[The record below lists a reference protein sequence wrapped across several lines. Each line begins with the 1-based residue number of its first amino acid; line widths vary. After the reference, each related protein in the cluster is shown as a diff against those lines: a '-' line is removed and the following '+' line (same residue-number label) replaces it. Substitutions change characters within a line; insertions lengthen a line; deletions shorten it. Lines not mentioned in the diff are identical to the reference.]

1 MIVLRTAASM
11 REAVDGSLHPS
22 LQAILAR
29 RIEQLSVGAEEDIG
43 ETVHFI
49 IVEPGDQ
56 PAQLDRELGFSLFI
70 NPVDGTRFGE
80 PDFTPSHEWTQDH
93 GGWIEIVFMLTDA
106 FGVVVFVEDDP
117 GQHFDI
123 HMYAIENAGR
133 PL

>member
-11 REAVDGSLHPS
+11 QEAVNGSLHPT
-22 LQAILAR
+22 LKPLFAK
-29 RIEQLSVGAEEDIG
+29 RIKQLNADADIG

-56 PAQLDRELGFSLFI
+56 PEQLDRELGFPLFT
-70 NPVDGTRFGE
+70 NPIDGTCFGE
-80 PDFTPSHEWTQDH
+80 PDFTPSHEWVQDH
-93 GGWIEIVFMLTDA
+93 GRWIEIVFMLTDA
-106 FGVVVFVEDDP
+106 FGIVVFVEDDP

-123 HMYAIENAGR
+123 HMYAIEYAGR